1 MNIPNIHKF
10 THCYIGNM
18 RYEISFNETE
28 NAWHALDGDTQLPLV
43 ATEKN
48 GITLFN
54 TVIDNNNVEAI
65 PDNINEN
72 VEYGTLLF
80 AKRLA
85 YSKFTE
91 TLQSQVNDLIEL
103 QCNQLF
109 NSLIGKIETVDYSSD
124 LLSAPIT
131 ILANKQ
137 DEAKELT
144 KNYTE
149 KLNNAKPFEI
159 VLICNEYTEKIKA
172 LAPPPNEQRDQH
184 LTQFKIDVSAQ
195 IFNALRKVKLPTNK
209 LGITQNENSNALNWI
224 ENNWY
229 IMQQNVNN
237 IPYYIKARYS
247 GTQFELALSNDGGI
261 TYKQTNNKYNSL
273 TSLAKGIY
281 AALSKNIPSISGIK
295 YFTRAINTN
304 STQL

>member
-1 MNIPNIHKF
+1 MNIPEKSQF
-10 THCYIGNM
+10 THCYIGNE
-18 RYEISFNETE
+18 RYELSFNETE
-28 NAWHALDGDTQLPLV
+28 NVWYAIDGETKLPLV

-48 GITLFN
+48 GVTLFN
-54 TVIDNNNVEAI
+54 TVINNNNVEAI
-65 PDNINEN
+65 FDNVNN
-72 VEYGTLLF
+72 TVDYGTLLF

-109 NSLIGKIETVDYSSD
+109 NSLIGHIETVDYSSD
-124 LLSAPIT
+124 LLSLPIT

-137 DEAKELT
+137 DTAKELT

-149 KLNNAKPFEI
+149 KLRNAKPFEI

-172 LAPPPNEQRDQH
+172 LQPPPNEQREQH

-209 LGITQNENSNALNWI
+209 AGITQNENVNALNWI
-224 ENNWY
+224 DNNWY
-229 IMQQNVNN
+229 VNN
-237 IPYYIKARYS
+237 KI
-247 GTQFELALSNDGGI
+247 LI
-261 TYKQTNNKYNSL
+261 TFHIILRHVTTDRNL
-273 TSLAKGIY
+273 IL
-281 AALSKNIPSISGIK
+281 L
-295 YFTRAINTN
+295 
-304 STQL
+304 